1 MTKRLPLALLSAL
14 MCLTSVSIP
23 LAQSG
28 APAAPTLAPTQ
39 AYSTFHPME
48 VIRFSWSAVPQAATY
63 VLQAS
68 TDPSFPPTST
78 IKFDNIPN
86 TAFAFAVANP
96 EGNYSARV
104 FAVDAN
110 GVSSAPS
117 NVITFSVF
125 YNNPIGPPP
134 TLASP
139 ASGSTLT
146 LPITV
151 TWNHVPNPQPS
162 GYELQ
167 IARDS
172 NFSSIEEDAPQL
184 NGPSRTVLSL
194 TSGTKFWRVRSF
206 QGDASPT
213 TAAATAWSAVRSFT
227 IPTMPPRP
235 VSITL
240 TKDPL
245 FPGESTWVQVQLTNA
260 VAAGGATINMT
271 SSNPSVAPVP
281 ATISMPGNIAWTQF
295 MIQVGQVTQPTP
307 VTLTA
312 TLNSFSASQQFT
324 VQPPS
329 LKSLELSPPN
339 ISGSAPA
346 SALVML
352 NGQAPSG
359 GAVVSL
365 ASNNPAVTPPT
376 TITVPAGDFSAST
389 TVPTGA
395 VTAPTTATVT
405 ATWKGVTSQSSIT
418 VRPQQPPASLTLSP
432 SSTVNQDGSFATVT
446 VASPTTYDETL
457 LVSSSDPATARV
469 NNSVMIPTGMT
480 TGGFNIFTSMVSV
493 STPVTISVTGGGV
506 TRSATLTVNPAGTP
520 PPSSTLSALTVNPT
534 SVTGG
539 NPSTGTVRLSSVA
552 PAGGTVVSLSSNQP
566 GAASVPASV
575 TVPAGATSATFT
587 VTTFPVNTT
596 TVQLAASLGGTF
608 QFAALTVNAA
618 SPPPPPPPAQAVTLT
633 VTASGRSGERVV
645 STPTGIN
652 VTVGSTGS
660 ASFGANTK
668 VTLSVSNGRDAVW
681 SGACSSAGN
690 KAKTCA
696 FTITGNATVKANV
709 Q

>member
-1 MTKRLPLALLSAL
+1 MGNS
-14 MCLTSVSIP
+14 
-23 LAQSG
+23 
-28 APAAPTLAPTQ
+28 
-39 AYSTFHPME
+39 
-48 VIRFSWSAVPQAATY
+48 
-63 VLQAS
+63 
-68 TDPSFPPTST
+68 
-78 IKFDNIPN
+78 
-86 TAFAFAVANP
+86 

-110 GVSSAPS
+110 GVFSPPS

-281 ATISMPGNIAWTQF
+281 ATISMPGNIAWMQF

-365 ASNNPAVTPPT
+365 ASDNPAVTPPT
-376 TITVPAGDFSAST
+376 TITAPAGDFSAST

-469 NNSVMIPTGMT
+469 NNSVMIATGMT

-539 NPSTGTVRLSSVA
+539 NPSTGTVTLSSVA

-575 TVPAGATSATFT
+575 TVPAGVTSANFT

-618 SPPPPPPPAQAVTLT
+618 SSPPPPAPAQGVTLT

-696 FTITGNATVKANV
+696 FTITGNATVNANV

>member
-1 MTKRLPLALLSAL
+1 MTKRLPLTLLSAL
-14 MCLTSVSIP
+14 ICLTSVSMP

-86 TAFAFAVANP
+86 PAFAFAVGNP

-110 GVSSAPS
+110 GVFSPPS

-446 VASPTTYDETL
+446 VASPATYDETL
-457 LVSSSDPATARV
+457 LVSSSNPATARV

-480 TGGFNIFTSMVSV
+480 TGGFDIFTSMVSV

-539 NPSTGTVRLSSVA
+539 NPSTGTVTLSSVA

-575 TVPAGATSATFT
+575 TVPAGATSANFT

-618 SPPPPPPPAQAVTLT
+618 SSPPPPPPAQGVTLT

-696 FTITGNATVKANV
+696 FTITSNATVNANV